1 MVPTATP
8 RSLSTWPTPCPP
20 ACKPSP
26 MLASPECAIPVNPN
40 NHAKSRAVPT
50 PSSSRVLASRGCH
63 LTRPDSLRD
72 RRRLPEVD
80 QNVGRPPAHAS
91 TRPAAGG
98 EQAKDGEAMGRDGD
112 QKPKTCATMCE
123 AHACRSMLR
132 CSAPEGAKRPAS
144 SRASALQT
152 PPPPLNHEPPFKR
165 VVCSRPIRPRDT
177 GQRLKAL
184 PFSSFRAHRL

>member
-8 RSLSTWPTPCPP
+8 RYLSTWPTPCPP

-98 EQAKDGEAMGRDGD
+98 EQAKGGEAMGRDGD
-112 QKPKTCATMCE
+112 QKPKPAPQCARRMRAAACSDA
-123 AHACRSMLR
+123 AHPKVR
-132 CSAPEGAKRPAS
+132 SAPHPPGRAPYSPPRLRKPAS
-144 SRASALQT
+144 AARG
-152 PPPPLNHEPPFKR
+152 PPMRSSPF
-165 VVCSRPIRPRDT
+165 
-177 GQRLKAL
+177 
-184 PFSSFRAHRL
+184 FRCFPT